1 MGDFCP
7 IEGFDH
13 LELYVGNA
21 RQASLFY
28 AKGLGFTQT
37 AYRGLKTGDRKVAS
51 YVMEQGDI
59 RLVLSTALSS
69 EHPISRSVFQHG
81 DAIATIALRVPDV
94 VRAYR
99 ETTAR
104 GAVGAIPPTIEEDA
118 GGILRYAAIRI
129 YGDTQIKFIDRRDY
143 TGMFAP
149 GFEAIHSS
157 PHLPPHPGM
166 GLHAIDHIVGNV
178 DRGTMDR
185 WVQFFAE
192 TLGFELLAH
201 FDDRIVSTAYS
212 ALMSKVMVDGTGRI
226 KLPVNEPAPGK
237 RRSQIEEYLT
247 YNGGPGVQHVAFAT
261 HNIIETVSQ
270 LQASGIEFLSV
281 PRSYYQDLESRVGS
295 LDVPIEKLA
304 ELGILVDRDR
314 EGYLFQIFTQP
325 IVDRPTLF
333 FEVIERHGSQGF
345 GEGNFKAL
353 FESIE
358 REQALRGN
366 L

>member
-7 IEGFDH
+7 IQGFDH

-21 RQASLFY
+21 RQAALFY

-51 YVMEQGDI
+51 YVMEQGQI
-59 RLVLSTALSS
+59 RLVLSTALSR
-69 EHPISRSVFQHG
+69 EHPISRSVLQHG
-81 DAIATIALRVPDV
+81 DAISTIALRVPDA

-104 GAVGAIPPTIEEDA
+104 GAVGAIPPTEEEDA

-129 YGDTQIKFIDRRDY
+129 YGNTQIKFIDRRDY
-143 TGMFAP
+143 TGVFAP
-149 GFEAIHSS
+149 GFEAT
-157 PHLPPHPGM
+157 HLPPTPDV
-166 GLHAIDHIVGNV
+166 GLQDIDHIVGNV
-178 DRGTMDR
+178 ERGTMDR
-185 WVQFFAE
+185 WAQFFAE

-201 FDDRIVSTAYS
+201 FDDKIVSTAYS

-226 KLPVNEPAPGK
+226 KLPVNEPASGK
-237 RRSQIEEYLT
+237 RTSQIEEYLT
-247 YNGGPGVQHVAFAT
+247 YNGGAGVQHVAFAT
-261 HNIIETVSQ
+261 DNIVKTVSQ
-270 LQASGIEFLSV
+270 LQASGIEFLGV
-281 PRSYYQDLESRVGS
+281 PPSYYRDLEARVGN
-295 LDVPIEKLA
+295 LDVAIEKLA
-304 ELGILVDRDR
+304 KLGILVDRDR
-314 EGYLFQIFTQP
+314 DGYLFQIFTQP
-325 IVDRPTLF
+325 VVDRPTLF
-333 FEVIERHGSQGF
+333 FEVIERHGSRGF